1 MSSPLASNKKSIF
14 KKSLISVHK
23 KLSHN
28 HRIEI
33 LGKIIS
39 AQIVTLR
46 SADNE
51 TKILDIGCGDMSLM
65 ETIQTYVDNVNPTCL
80 DIYPLPEKFS
90 DDLRWKKYRQFD
102 GQNIPYD
109 DNIFEFSILSDVLHH
124 DFGNSFNLLKE
135 SLRVSKFTIIKDHFQ
150 RSAYS
155 RFMLKLMDIV
165 GNWGY
170 GVALSENY
178 FTETSFKELLKDVNA
193 VEVKRIN
200 NIELYSHNYLLSKIL
215 KADWQFISIITKKR

>member
-109 DNIFEFSILSDVLHH
+109 DNTFEFSILSDVLHH

-170 GVALSENY
+170 GVALPENY

>member
-1 MSSPLASNKKSIF
+1 MSSPIASNKKSIF
-14 KKSLISVHK
+14 KKSLINIHK

-28 HRIEI
+28 HRIET

-39 AQIVTLR
+39 GQIN
-46 SADNE
+46 SFKSDDNE
-51 TKILDIGCGDMSLM
+51 IKILDIGCGDMSLM

-102 GQNIPYD
+102 GQHIPYEE
-109 DNIFEFSILSDVLHH
+109 NLFEFSILSDVLHH

-170 GVALSENY
+170 GVTLPKNY
-178 FTETSFKELLKDVNA
+178 FTERSFEELLKEVNA
-193 VEVKRIN
+193 IEIKRIN

-215 KADWQFISIITKKR
+215 KADWQFISIIRKK